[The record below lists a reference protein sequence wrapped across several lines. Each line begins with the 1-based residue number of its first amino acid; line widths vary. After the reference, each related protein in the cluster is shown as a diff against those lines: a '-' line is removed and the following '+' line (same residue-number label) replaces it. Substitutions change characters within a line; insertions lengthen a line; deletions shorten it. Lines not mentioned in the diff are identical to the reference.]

1 MRSDGFQ
8 RHNAHNP
15 NSASVKKKF
24 ETAAA
29 PHQFENLGKVAHNK
43 NDADIQVEKAL
54 IELNEVRNDLIISQG
69 EAAKP
74 PPASAAPMMNTN
86 MARTFAGGL
95 TTTSFNNARNTA
107 SPLGFNNTAGSFY
120 KEGSLLGDMDSMTTD

>member
-8 RHNAHNP
+8 HQSAHNS

-74 PPASAAPMMNTN
+74 PPASAAPM
-86 MARTFAGGL
+86 ARTFAGGL

-120 KEGSLLGDMDSMTTD
+120 KEGSLLGDMDSMTTE